1 MTNVLDCSH
10 LVIEQNRRPIL
21 TNVNLKLKA
30 GELVY
35 LIGKT
40 GSGKST
46 LLKAIYGELKPK
58 AGKLKVVDTD
68 MMTIKKRYLYKL
80 KRKLG
85 VVFQDNNLLT
95 DRNVYE
101 NLYFVLKSTG
111 WKKRALIDAKISE
124 VLTKVGLQNRMA
136 EMPYELSGGEQQR
149 LGIARALLNDPAL
162 IIADEPTGNLD
173 PETSSAVFELLTN
186 LAKEKGTAV
195 LLATHDFKMIENHP
209 SRIMICK
216 DGSISEMDN

>member
-1 MTNVLDCSH
+1 MPHVLDCKQ
-10 LVIEQNRRPIL
+10 LTIEQNKKTIL
-21 TNVNLKLKA
+21 TNVNLTLA
-30 GELVY
+30 PGELVY

-58 AGKLKVVDTD
+58 SGMLEVVGTN
-68 MMTIKKRYLYKL
+68 MMTLKKRNLFRL

-85 VVFQDNNLLT
+85 IVFQDNNLLN

-111 WKKRALIDAKISE
+111 WTKRTAIDTKISE

-136 EMPYELSGGEQQR
+136 DMPYELSGGEQQR

-162 IIADEPTGNLD
+162 ILADEPTGNLD
-173 PETSSAVFELLTN
+173 PETSSSVFELLTN

-209 SRIMICK
+209 SRIMVVK
-216 DGSISEMDN
+216 DGSIYDN

>member
-1 MTNVLDCSH
+1 MPHVLDCNH
-10 LVIEQNRRPIL
+10 LTIEQNKKTIL
-21 TNVNLKLKA
+21 TNVNLKLSA

-58 AGKLKVVDTD
+58 SGKLKVVDTD

-85 VVFQDNNLLT
+85 VVFQDNNLLN

-136 EMPYELSGGEQQR
+136 DMPFELSGGEQQR

-173 PETSSAVFELLTN
+173 PETSSTVFELLTN

-209 SRIMICK
+209 SRIMVCK
-216 DGSISEMDN
+216 DGSISEMEN

>member
-1 MTNVLDCSH
+1 MPNVLDCQH
-10 LVIEQNRRPIL
+10 LVIEQNKKTIL

-58 AGKLKVVDTD
+58 SGQLKVVDTN

-85 VVFQDNNLLT
+85 VVFQDNNLLN

-111 WKKRALIDAKISE
+111 WKKRNLIDTKISE

-136 EMPYELSGGEQQR
+136 DMPYELSGGEQQR
-149 LGIARALLNDPAL
+149 LGIARSLLNDPAL
-162 IIADEPTGNLD
+162 IIADEPTGKL
-173 PETSSAVFELLTN
+173 
-186 LAKEKGTAV
+186 
-195 LLATHDFKMIENHP
+195 
-209 SRIMICK
+209 
-216 DGSISEMDN
+216 

>member
-1 MTNVLDCSH
+1 MPHVLDCKQ
-10 LVIEQNRRPIL
+10 LTIEQNKKTIL
-21 TNVNLKLKA
+21 TNVNLSLAA

-58 AGKLKVVDTD
+58 SGMLDVVGTN
-68 MMTIKKRYLYKL
+68 MMSMKKRNLYKL

-85 VVFQDNNLLT
+85 IVFQDNNLLN

-111 WKKRALIDAKISE
+111 WTKRAAIDAKISE

-136 EMPYELSGGEQQR
+136 DMPFELSGGEQQR

-209 SRIMICK
+209 SRIMVVK
-216 DGSISEMDN
+216 DGSIYDN

>member
-1 MTNVLDCSH
+1 MPHVLDCKQ
-10 LVIEQNRRPIL
+10 LTLEQNKKTIL
-21 TNVNLKLKA
+21 TNVNLSLAA

-58 AGKLKVVDTD
+58 SGMLEVVGTN
-68 MMTIKKRYLYKL
+68 MMTLKKRNLYRL

-85 VVFQDNNLLT
+85 IVFQDNNLLN

-111 WKKRALIDAKISE
+111 WTKRTAIDAKISE

-136 EMPYELSGGEQQR
+136 DMPFELSGGEQQR

-162 IIADEPTGNLD
+162 ILADEPTGNLD
-173 PETSSAVFELLTN
+173 PETSSSVFELLTN

-209 SRIMICK
+209 SRILVVK
-216 DGSISEMDN
+216 DGSIYDN

>member
-1 MTNVLDCSH
+1 MPHVLDCKQ
-10 LVIEQNRRPIL
+10 LTLEQNKKTIL
-21 TNVNLKLKA
+21 TNVNLSLAA

-58 AGKLKVVDTD
+58 SGMLEVVGTN
-68 MMTIKKRYLYKL
+68 MMTLKKRNLYKL

-85 VVFQDNNLLT
+85 IVFQDNNLLN

-111 WKKRALIDAKISE
+111 WTKRTTIDAKISE

-136 EMPYELSGGEQQR
+136 DMPFELSGGEQQR

-162 IIADEPTGNLD
+162 ILADEPTGNLD
-173 PETSSAVFELLTN
+173 PETSSSVFELLTN

-209 SRIMICK
+209 SRIVVVK
-216 DGSISEMDN
+216 EGSIYDN